1 MKKREIVKHYNEFID
16 KITEATIEINT
27 FSPGLYG
34 KYNVKKGLRNEDG
47 SGVLVGLTEIG
58 DVHGYIVDENEK
70 VPVHGR
76 LRYRGIDVKDIVS
89 AHLEENRF
97 GFEEVC
103 YLILFGK
110 LPNKQQLGEFNEML
124 GSQRKLPDGFLEDVI
139 LAFPSQDLMNML
151 GRYVLAMY
159 SFDDE
164 PDDLSVKNN
173 IMQSV
178 LLIATFPSFV
188 SYGYQAKEY
197 NYNNKTL
204 HIRNPL
210 PELSTAENIL
220 RLIRSDGQYSK
231 EEARILDL
239 FLVLHAEHGGGNNSA
254 FATHVVSSSGTD
266 IYSAITAAI
275 GSLKGF
281 RHGGANLKVMG
292 MMEEIKAN
300 VKDWTDENEVSE
312 YLKKIL
318 NKQAYDKSGLIYG
331 IGHAVY
337 TLSDPRAV
345 ILKEYVKDLAQSTD
359 RMAEFNLYDLVER
372 MSPIALNEHK
382 GNHKSVSANVDF
394 YSGFLLDML
403 GIPKEMFTPLFA
415 VSRIVGW
422 CGHRIEELINGG
434 KIMRPAYKNV
444 VTPQNYM
451 KLDDRK

>member
-292 MMEEIKAN
+292 MMEEIKAALAEGGYPAPVDLPQLLACVYHSLVDCYQKAIKN
-300 VKDWTDENEVSE
+300 LEVLCDRKFTSINIVGGGSKNE
-312 YLKKIL
+312 LL
-318 NKQAYDKSGLIYG
+318 NQMTADATGLP
-331 IGHAVY
+331 VY
-337 TLSDPRAV
+337 AGPTEGTALGNLLIQMIVAG
-345 ILKEYVKDLAQSTD
+345 EFKDLAEARKVVRESFKIKKY
-359 RMAEFNLYDLVER
+359 E
-372 MSPIALNEHK
+372 
-382 GNHKSVSANVDF
+382 
-394 YSGFLLDML
+394 
-403 GIPKEMFTPLFA
+403 PK
-415 VSRIVGW
+415 I
-422 CGHRIEELINGG
+422 
-434 KIMRPAYKNV
+434 
-444 VTPQNYM
+444 
-451 KLDDRK
+451 